1 MFKRVILLCFS
12 KFGSLFKK
20 SIAFTA
26 RVEYSIVSS
35 KAKVWRKCV
44 LFHSEL
50 GDYSYV
56 GPGSR
61 LVYAKVGKFSSI
73 AGGCAI
79 GMGTHTLS
87 HISTSPIFTERRNG
101 TGTSWCKI
109 TEVLPFKRVSIGN
122 DVWIGERVMVM
133 GGVNIGDGAVVA
145 AGAVVTKNVPPY
157 AVVGGVPAK
166 IIRYRFSDENIE
178 KLEASQWWTLDD
190 DILKNNIALFQKSAE
205 DVNIENISL
214 LCDKR

>member
-1 MFKRVILLCFS
+1 MLEEEQKTVETTETTVTTDN
-12 KFGSLFKK
+12 KPQKK
-20 SIAFTA
+20 SHKKA
-26 RVEYSIVSS
+26 IV
-35 KAKVWRKCV
+35 
-44 LFHSEL
+44 
-50 GDYSYV
+50 
-56 GPGSR
+56 
-61 LVYAKVGKFSSI
+61 I
-73 AGGCAI
+73 
-79 GMGTHTLS
+79 
-87 HISTSPIFTERRNG
+87 TS
-101 TGTSWCKI
+101 
-109 TEVLPFKRVSIGN
+109 
-122 DVWIGERVMVM
+122 
-133 GGVNIGDGAVVA
+133 VVA